1 MKQFLIVK
9 DAEALAKTAA
19 SFLTKQI
26 QRKPKSCLSLATGST
41 PKRTYQL
48 FAQKRVE
55 ECLDLSQMH
64 FFHLDEYV
72 GFAQKDPR
80 SFAFYIRE
88 NVVVPWDLKDFQV
101 SLWQGDGPDPLTACT
116 AYEKSIKNIGG
127 IDCQILG
134 LGINGHIGFNEP
146 GSLKESCC
154 RVVALTEET
163 LHHNKKDLEGGVLPT
178 HALTMGIANILE
190 ARNLLLLVTGKNKT
204 ESLKNFL
211 REEVNPDHPAS
222 FLKEHDHLTVIVDQ
236 AALADL
242 KINSEVFEIHV

>member
-1 MKQFLIVK
+1 MKQFFIVK

-19 SFLTKQI
+19 SFLAKQI
-26 QRKPKSCLSLATGST
+26 QKKPEFCLGLATGST
-41 PKRTYQL
+41 PKTTYQF
-48 FAQKRVE
+48 FAQKRME
-55 ECLDLSQMH
+55 ECLSLSQMH

-72 GFAQKDPR
+72 GLAQKDPR
-80 SFAFYIRE
+80 SFVFYIRE
-88 NVVVPWDLKDFQV
+88 NIVVPWGLKDFQI
-101 SLWQGDGPDPLTACT
+101 SLWQGDVPDPSTACT
-116 AYEKSIKNIGG
+116 SYEKTINNIGG

-146 GSLKESCC
+146 GSLKESRC

-163 LHHNKKDLEGGVLPT
+163 LHHNKKDLGGGVLPT

-211 REEVNPDHPAS
+211 QEEANPNHPAS

-242 KINSEVFEIHV
+242 KINPEVFEIHV